1 MNKEKV
7 TIIITSYNCGE
18 YLKETFDSAKS
29 QTYENIEIIVVD
41 DGSTDETT
49 EEELNN
55 IERQGGIVI
64 RKDNGGVSSARNIGI
79 KESSGKYIIFL
90 DGDDLLEPNYVEEML
105 KIKEKFPEAGI
116 VYSNTLLFG
125 EKNYIRPLGTPSYD
139 KLLVY
144 NHYFVVTCLL
154 EKKRIEE
161 IYGFDEKMI
170 YGVEDWEFFI
180 RYCYKGMKVVRI
192 NKPLFK
198 YRIRKHSR
206 TGSIN
211 ESIRKTLSMRL
222 EVLNNNIDMYAQNP
236 KVLNKYE
243 LTQYN
248 KYNIGNLLNK
258 LKNWLK
264 LKISARRE
272 KTIITL

>member
-18 YLKETFDSAKS
+18 YLKETFNSAKS
-29 QTYENIEIIVVD
+29 QSYDNIEIIVVD

-49 EEELNN
+49 EKELNN

-90 DGDDLLEPNYVEEML
+90 DGDDLLEPNYVEEMM
-105 KIKEKFPEAGI
+105 KIKEMFPEAGI

-125 EKNYIRPLGTPSYD
+125 EKNYIRPLGTPTYE
-139 KLLVY
+139 KLLIY

-154 EKKRIEE
+154 EKKRIKETN
-161 IYGFDEKMI
+161 GFDEKML

-222 EVLNNNIDMYAQNP
+222 EVLNNNIDTYAQNP

-248 KYNIGNLLNK
+248 KYNINMLLWK
-258 LKNWLK
+258 TKNWIQLLSSK
-264 LKISARRE
+264 RKDYSVF
-272 KTIITL
+272 TL